1 MAFFLAHRFL
11 ILSIIALVLGIGVS
25 VLYYRKKQRVL
36 REIDQILVMCRGT
49 DSWRSKSEFRLAP
62 SLEGL
67 EGDLHQRSLFALLRI
82 REKIWDHYHSHL
94 EKDGDRH

>member
-11 ILSIIALVLGIGVS
+11 SLSLLAAVLGIGVS
-25 VLYYRKKQRVL
+25 VLYYRRKQSLL

-49 DSWRSKSEFRLAP
+49 DCWRSKSEFRLAP

-67 EGDLHQRSLFALLRI
+67 EGDLRNRSLFALLRI
-82 REKIWDHYHSHL
+82 RENIWDHYHSHL
-94 EKDGDRH
+94 EKDDQNH